1 MEIRAPQAAHPK
13 MMRGQGAPGA
23 GMWAKWR
30 QRLTAATIANAR
42 AIRASVR
49 LHQLVGSLIQVTDT
63 ILHGPW
69 CSSGLES
76 GVHRLRGVAEQGRGD
91 VAVSVPGHRD
101 LGLAEHFHH
110 QPGRYDLS
118 E

>member
-1 MEIRAPQAAHPK
+1 
-13 MMRGQGAPGA
+13 
-23 GMWAKWR
+23 
-30 QRLTAATIANAR
+30 
-42 AIRASVR
+42 
-49 LHQLVGSLIQVTDT
+49 
-63 ILHGPW
+63 
-69 CSSGLES
+69 
-76 GVHRLRGVAEQGRGD
+76 